1 MAITPCKP
9 LSTPSTMSA
18 ATTASHAPAPRR
30 PWLPVAAL
38 LLTLEG
44 CVVAPA
50 RPYHPPPAPPQI
62 VYRAPAPVPE
72 VAPPQ
77 ATYFYAER
85 GQSEA
90 QQDRDRYECYR
101 WAVRETGTD
110 PGMTPVRQ
118 PLLVQSAPPV
128 RDGAPVVGGAVVGAA
143 VGSVLSGPRHMGEG
157 AVLGAIFGA
166 VVGAA
171 AQEQQAQAAERSAER
186 AQARNAAAL
195 DAARRPSDSFRRAVS
210 ACMGGRGYRVG

>member
-1 MAITPCKP
+1 MARQIIVTSPRTPINP
-9 LSTPSTMSA
+9 PAAARWPNALLS
-18 ATTASHAPAPRR
+18 
-30 PWLPVAAL
+30 AAL
-38 LLTLEG
+38 LASLSA

-50 RPYHPPPAPPQI
+50 RPYHPPPPPPPQV
-62 VYRAPAPVPE
+62 VYSAPAPEPMR
-72 VAPPQ
+72 PP

-118 PLLVQSAPPV
+118 PVQVQGAAPV
-128 RDGAPVVGGAVVGAA
+128 RDGAPVVGGAVAGAV

-171 AQEQQAQAAERSAER
+171 AQEQHAQAAERAAER

-195 DAARRPSDSFRRAVS
+195 DAARRPTDNFRRAVS